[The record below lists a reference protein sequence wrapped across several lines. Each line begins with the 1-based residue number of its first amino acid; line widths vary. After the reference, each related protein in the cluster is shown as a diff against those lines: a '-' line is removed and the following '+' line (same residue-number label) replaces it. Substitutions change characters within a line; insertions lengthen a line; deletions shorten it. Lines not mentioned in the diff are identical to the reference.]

1 MLSDV
6 TTADAYALET
16 EEITVNNTVKHA
28 QDYNLAICKLRG
40 LVYSNSITTGY
51 VHSTLNDIQMNITI
65 LIAHKSYLNSLYK
78 NMVSLKI
85 AETNIYNT
93 ESIVKI
99 TNTNVIDAINKARN
113 IIKNNSDISTVEKI
127 AIKKKINEFVDI
139 LSIFL

>member
-1 MLSDV
+1 
-6 TTADAYALET
+6 
-16 EEITVNNTVKHA
+16 
-28 QDYNLAICKLRG
+28 
-40 LVYSNSITTGY
+40 
-51 VHSTLNDIQMNITI
+51 
-65 LIAHKSYLNSLYK
+65 
-78 NMVSLKI
+78 MVSLKI